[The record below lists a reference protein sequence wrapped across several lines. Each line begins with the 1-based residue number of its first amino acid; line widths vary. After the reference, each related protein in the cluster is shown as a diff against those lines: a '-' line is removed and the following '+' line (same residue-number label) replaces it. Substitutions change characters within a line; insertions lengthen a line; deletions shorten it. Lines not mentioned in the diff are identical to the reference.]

1 MKRDQFLKLL
11 SEIEYQN
18 SLYLERK
25 KKLNPKRFKEMVK
38 AKIAKLWKN
47 FRREIFDK
55 FGSDIRELQRN
66 EKTMIRCTFK
76 DQKMQTL
83 E

>member
-38 AKIAKLWKN
+38 AKIAKLWKKIW
-47 FRREIFDK
+47 REILNK
-55 FGSDIRELQRN
+55 FGSDTAWRLPPMKEEVYYL
-66 EKTMIRCTFK
+66 KT
-76 DQKMQTL
+76 
-83 E
+83 